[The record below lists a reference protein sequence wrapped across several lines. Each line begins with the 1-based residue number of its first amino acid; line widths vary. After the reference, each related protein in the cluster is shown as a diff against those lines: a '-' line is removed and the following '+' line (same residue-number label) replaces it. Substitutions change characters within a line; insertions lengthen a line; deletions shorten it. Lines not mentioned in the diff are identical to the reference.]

1 MAELCDGKPTLAVA
15 GTHGKTTTSAFL
27 THIFSETRQS
37 FTSLMGGFFQGNSSN
52 LIRTGNDFMLVE
64 ADEYDRSFLNIHPT
78 VGAITSIDSDHLDV
92 YQNRKAFEEAFATFS
107 SQVTQ
112 QLIIA
117 HGLPFDGLTYG
128 FDVEAD
134 YRIFNIKQLKTG
146 YKFDLKTPTNKFSKI
161 KINQIGEHN
170 LSNIL
175 CALAMADQV
184 GVPLD
189 IALKS
194 LISFPGV
201 HRRMN
206 LFKWGEKLLIDDY
219 AHHPTEIESVLKTLQ
234 SFYSKLQKC
243 VIFQP
248 HLFSRTQ
255 DFYEEFL
262 NVLSQFD
269 EVVLLDIYPARELPI
284 EGITSARMI
293 DDLNHF
299 NKKLI
304 DKTMISKTITES
316 EAKVFALI
324 GAGDIGEEIQ
334 LLKSQNLAK

>member
-1 MAELCDGKPTLAVA
+1 MNKQKMIYYFIGIGGVGMSALARLCLLEENKVFGYDRIHSKVTDELENEGIPIIYEDAVEAMPSEVLDEQTQIIYTSAIKGDHPQLRYFIKNNFSVKKRALFMAELCDGKPTLAVA

-92 YQNRKAFEEAFATFS
+92 YHNKKAFEQAFTTFS

-134 YRIFNIKQLKTG
+134 YRIFNIIQLKSG
-146 YKFDLKTPTNKFSKI
+146 YKFDLKTPSDMFSKV

-170 LSNIL
+170 LSNFL

-189 IALKS
+189 IALNS
-194 LISFPGV
+194 IISFPGV

-206 LFKWGEKLLIDDY
+206 LFKWGDKLLIDDY
-219 AHHPTEIESVLKTLQ
+219 AHHPA
-234 SFYSKLQKC
+234 
-243 VIFQP
+243 P
-248 HLFSRTQ
+248 
-255 DFYEEFL
+255 
-262 NVLSQFD
+262 N
-269 EVVLLDIYPARELPI
+269 
-284 EGITSARMI
+284 
-293 DDLNHF
+293 
-299 NKKLI
+299 
-304 DKTMISKTITES
+304 
-316 EAKVFALI
+316 KVFPSVVIKVCPL
-324 GAGDIGEEIQ
+324 
-334 LLKSQNLAK
+334 